1 MRCQKCGYVGVINE
15 FKLDLTVAAGP
26 SGQYARICPK
36 CKEYNYFS
44 KEWEKVFVDDETL
57 LLLQELKQILDSGD
71 FEVSKIK
78 EKINTLLEYKRKS
91 FRYSLD
97 ITQVVEYANKKI
109 EGKGE

>member
-1 MRCQKCGYVGVINE
+1 MRCQKCGYVGLVNE
-15 FKLDLTVAAGP
+15 FELDLTVAASP

-78 EKINTLLEYKRKS
+78 EKINTLLEYRRKS

-97 ITQVVEYANKKI
+97 ITQVIEYANKKI
-109 EGKGE
+109 KEKEE